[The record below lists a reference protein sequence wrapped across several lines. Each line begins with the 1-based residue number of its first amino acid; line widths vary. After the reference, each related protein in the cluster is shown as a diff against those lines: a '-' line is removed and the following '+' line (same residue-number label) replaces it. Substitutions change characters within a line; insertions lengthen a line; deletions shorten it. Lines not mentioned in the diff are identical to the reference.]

1 MENTLYCFEFNED
14 TGEISK
20 EEITEYKVSHP
31 YNLPAF
37 SHIKQ
42 YRFKYKGR
50 NITIKDDKLDKFL
63 NWKVYTFND
72 SLENVKSIIY
82 DTIYNK
88 KVEFEKQYNRYTEL
102 LEIVKPY
109 K

>member
-14 TGEISK
+14 TGELSK

-31 YNLPAF
+31 YSLPAF
-37 SHIKQ
+37 SNIKQ

-50 NITIKDDKLDKFL
+50 NIIIRDDKLDKFL

-88 KVEFEKQYNRYTEL
+88 RAEYEKQYNRYTKL
-102 LEIVKPY
+102 LEIIKTY